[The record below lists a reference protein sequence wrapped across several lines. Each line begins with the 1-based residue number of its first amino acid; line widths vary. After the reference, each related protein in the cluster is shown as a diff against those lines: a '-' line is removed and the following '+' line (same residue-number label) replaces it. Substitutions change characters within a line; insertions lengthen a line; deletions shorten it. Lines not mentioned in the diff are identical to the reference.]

1 MEIPAGRS
9 SPDEPGSCNS
19 PDPPNSPARL
29 AVAFVEDLQE
39 AQSGWSGRCEA
50 ARAHEQ
56 PHARQIAHRAL
67 HRVSL
72 DEILRPSRDFADEIG
87 DRQPRRVPR
96 QNVDQNDALI
106 ADVLSFGRRGLV
118 VARLT
123 RLVLHG
129 KHSFL
134 CHAPGCSTSAGAL
147 SWSDDNASAAYAE
160 TQVLRQ
166 MA

>member
-1 MEIPAGRS
+1 MLWLAFGWWLFWHGDSGGPEQPRRTGLPATAPTRRN
-9 SPDEPGSCNS
+9 PQP
-19 PDPPNSPARL
+19 RL

-39 AQSGWSGRCEA
+39 AQGGRSGRCEP

-56 PHARQIAHRAL
+56 PNAGQIAHSAL
-67 HRVSL
+67 HRVSFR
-72 DEILRPSRDFADEIG
+72 EVLRPRGDLTDEIG
-87 DRQPRRVPR
+87 DRQQRRVPR

-147 SWSDDNASAAYAE
+147 SWSK
-160 TQVLRQ
+160 
-166 MA
+166 